1 MKDNLARLLILISYF
16 MVFFVALDFFK
27 YSILTVASV
36 VSTASIVTAI
46 IKAVICA
53 KFLIISQ
60 HILPIRVDS
69 KSPLILHILRRSFLH
84 VVIVVILIAL
94 EETIVATYHHHN
106 ILYSITGLKVGS
118 GMLFL
123 SLICLYWIM
132 VIPYTMFSAINT
144 LLGKNKLKKIF
155 LSKTPNE
162 LI

>member
-1 MKDNLARLLILISYF
+1 
-16 MVFFVALDFFK
+16 
-27 YSILTVASV
+27 
-36 VSTASIVTAI
+36 
-46 IKAVICA
+46 
-53 KFLIISQ
+53 
-60 HILPIRVDS
+60 
-69 KSPLILHILRRSFLH
+69 
-84 VVIVVILIAL
+84 VVILIAL

-106 ILYSITGLKVGS
+106 ILNSITGLKVGS